1 MWHADRPES
10 CRQEVGYGIGIWIIL
25 MFILLYVVE
34 VPVVEHDGADA
45 SSK

>member
-10 CRQEVGYGIGIWIIL
+10 CRQEVDYGIWIIL
-25 MFILLYVVE
+25 MYILLYVVE